1 VPDTGASASSSERPA
16 MPSTTPRLP
25 RQAATS
31 RLPARSYR
39 TPTRRRRDTVALRNL
54 HNLCRGS
61 IVIRSS
67 PATALN
73 CSQKR
78 EPNRATH
85 PERAAAEEGET
96 REELQDGGDGR
107 GRGRRAADGRAAHAP
122 GLHGGVPPPVRPT
135 PDPLRPPPPQ
145 LAAPTHVGF
154 QCTRALSPLSSTAP
168 RLSSLGF
175 DHRAVFFFSLPVCSG
190 LRDSVRAVDAA
201 GPGAVVAG
209 HDAAGRAAA
218 VAAAFAAGPQGGR
231 RWRWIRSTAG
241 VEAAAAVAGQPRGGR
256 RQGQAAAARDPDVG
270 RRRRAAVPVRGV
282 RGRAQVPERRRAAH
296 GPRRAAARSGP
307 GVRRV
312 RAARRRRRQPGRAP
326 AVRVRAR
333 AKGPGAVP
341 LRRPVLLR
349 EAGVAAAVAAGG
361 RGGGG
366 AAGAG
371 SGGRPARAAEAQ
383 PLRRAL

>member
-1 VPDTGASASSSERPA
+1 

-154 QCTRALSPLSSTAP
+154 QW
-168 RLSSLGF
+168 
-175 DHRAVFFFSLPVCSG
+175 

-312 RAARRRRRQPGRAP
+312 RCRRRRWPRRWRCGGRRIRRP
-326 AVRVRAR
+326 SRAR
-333 AKGPGAVP
+333 CRGAAASTRTMRCSRSRRSART
-341 LRRPVLLR
+341 RRPAPPPTAR
-349 EAGVAAAVAAGG
+349 SRCTARSSVASASAASRSLPGT
-361 RGGGG
+361 
-366 AAGAG
+366 
-371 SGGRPARAAEAQ
+371 S
-383 PLRRAL
+383 RR